1 MTKREFKQVAK
12 ECIDG
17 AVKAS
22 NDYLSCLGLS
32 LSVNFEYDFDDFDE
46 NAIGVYEAGSVFEG
60 TISVSYNVKALFSA
74 FKEDIGIF
82 PQSSERT
89 ILEEYAM
96 TTIYHEMGHGI
107 CEMFNDYLQNT
118 DDLDALYDE
127 NQELFDRVLDNEEDA
142 VEQFAWDFYDGVLD
156 GNDIAEMVQLYLNAS
171 KSTDSMTINEHDIK
185 KMVTE
190 CVSLLMERNM
200 DTLYHFVCIDSLL
213 HILKTNRF
221 DLNDCGDGTY
231 YMSTTRNR
239 NSVQGYPFMQSDY
252 SQGGGSYHNAGF
264 GGIICRL
271 ELDGELLRR
280 YGKMGPF
287 DYIYDEGDVPDE
299 NGGYLNG
306 KQDAMTYF
314 GDSEEMYHQPFSQG
328 EERLVSKQKSI
339 PNANRIIRRID
350 VYVDPYQAADKQW
363 QKWKGKDLAY
373 LIKKYGNKISFYDDR
388 GRFDRQI

>member
-1 MTKREFKQVAK
+1 MTKREFKQIAK

-17 AVKAS
+17 AVKSS

-74 FKEDIGIF
+74 FKEDIERF
-82 PQSSERT
+82 PQSSEHT

-107 CEMFNDYLQNT
+107 CELFNDYLQNT
-118 DDLDALYDE
+118 DDLDTLYDE

-171 KSTDSMTINEHDIK
+171 KGTNSMTINEHDIK

-190 CVSLLMERNM
+190 CLSLLMERNM

-339 PNANRIIRRID
+339 PNADRIIRRID